1 MAGIAGSTMQRR
13 SSVES
18 GVAVQVPQ
26 IKQRGR
32 RRSLWITAGVGA
44 VSALLMVVAL
54 QAYSKRVPVVVAN
67 GEIERG
73 QVVDVGDVKV
83 VELSGVSGLNTY
95 NNPNDLVGKIATV
108 SLVDGDVLSSSTVS
122 ETIGLGDDQSVTGL
136 VVGPGQYPTKDLKPG
151 DLVDVIAAGSTD
163 DGGGTRL
170 ASGVRI
176 HAVLQ
181 PEDVGS
187 RTDLLVSVVLDDD
200 QATAVAAQ
208 VEQPGGIRLTLRGG
222 K

>member
-1 MAGIAGSTMQRR
+1 MAGITGRTITER
-13 SSVES
+13 SSVDS
-18 GVAVQVPQ
+18 RVAVQVPR
-26 IKQRGR
+26 IKPRGR
-32 RRSLWITAGVGA
+32 HRTLWVTAGVGA
-44 VSALLMVVAL
+44 ISALMMVVGL
-54 QAYSKRVPVVVAN
+54 QSYTKRVSVIVAN

-73 QVVDVGDVKV
+73 QIVDVGDIKV
-83 VELSGVSGLNTY
+83 VELSGVSGLNIFDD
-95 NNPNDLVGKIATV
+95 PNELVGKIATV
-108 SLVDGDVLSSSTVS
+108 SLTEGDVLSSSTVS
-122 ETIGLGDDQSVTGL
+122 ETIGLDANQSVSGL

-151 DLVDVIAAGSTD
+151 DLVDVIAAGSKEN
-163 DGGGTRL
+163 GGGARL

-176 HAVLQ
+176 YAVLQ
-181 PEDVGS
+181 PEEVGS